1 MLATPDSYV
10 ENLRPELY
18 TDLQSP
24 LSADLKALYRWKNGQ
39 INTNYE
45 AFVNNSTFFPLE
57 EALDSLKVLLSGFK
71 HN

>member
-1 MLATPDSYV
+1 MT
-10 ENLRPELY
+10 LRYRYDIAIPK
-18 TDLQSP
+18 
-24 LSADLKALYRWKNGQ
+24 DLKALHRWKNEQ

-45 AFVNNSTFFPLE
+45 AFVNNSTFFLLE